1 MARSKNGKMHICFA
15 LFPILGLAACAVGP
29 DFKTPKLSEQ
39 ARVSPTSTPEKLAS
53 VANTVGGTEQFFV
66 QGKQVPAQWWTLFA
80 SNDLNTIVQTA
91 LQKNPGLQGADA
103 ALRAAQSTFQ
113 AQSGVLYPS
122 IGVNAGANRQ
132 QVPPAYFGQTAGNPS
147 LYTLYN
153 ANVSVGYKVDLFG
166 SSRRL
171 IESAQAQAEYQQ
183 FQLEAS
189 YLSLTSNVVNAAIRE
204 AAQREQLEAP
214 QTILSAQQNLAKLI
228 DQQFVIGTVSRIDTS
243 SQNTL
248 VANSQ
253 SQLFNFDKNLSVT
266 RNMLVAY
273 TGNYPGTAN
282 IPQFR
287 LANLKLPSELPQV
300 IPSDLIRQRP
310 DIRAAEAALK
320 ASNAQVGAAIANLY
334 PQLNL
339 TAAYGSQA
347 LTTGAL
353 FGPGTAMWSFG
364 AGLFQP
370 LFQGG
375 ALRAQRDAAKASYD
389 QAAANYQS
397 TVINAFQE
405 VANALKALETS
416 ANVLASASSAES
428 NARVNFN
435 LVTQQYKLGSI
446 NYLAVLNSQT
456 QYQQAKINLIQAQA
470 DRYTTTAALYAAN
483 GGGWWNR
490 SGPAYIGQNTST
502 NVSQANTPVEQLEVK

>member
-1 MARSKNGKMHICFA
+1 
-15 LFPILGLAACAVGP
+15 
-29 DFKTPKLSEQ
+29 
-39 ARVSPTSTPEKLAS
+39 
-53 VANTVGGTEQFFV
+53 
-66 QGKQVPAQWWTLFA
+66 
-80 SNDLNTIVQTA
+80 
-91 LQKNPGLQGADA
+91 
-103 ALRAAQSTFQ
+103 
-113 AQSGVLYPS
+113 
-122 IGVNAGANRQ
+122 
-132 QVPPAYFGQTAGNPS
+132 
-147 LYTLYN
+147 
-153 ANVSVGYKVDLFG
+153 
-166 SSRRL
+166 
-171 IESAQAQAEYQQ
+171 
-183 FQLEAS
+183 
-189 YLSLTSNVVNAAIRE
+189 
-204 AAQREQLEAP
+204 
-214 QTILSAQQNLAKLI
+214 
-228 DQQFVIGTVSRIDTS
+228 
-243 SQNTL
+243 
-248 VANSQ
+248 
-253 SQLFNFDKNLSVT
+253 
-266 RNMLVAY
+266 MLVAY

-300 IPSDLIRQRP
+300 IPTDLIRQRP

-320 ASNAQVGAAIANLY
+320 ASNAQVGAAMANLY

-353 FGPGTAMWSFG
+353 FGPGTAMWNFG
-364 AGLFQP
+364 ASLFQP

-375 ALRAQRDAAKASYD
+375 TLRAQRDAAKASYD

-428 NARVNFN
+428 NAAVNFN

-470 DRYTTTAALYAAN
+470 DRYTTTAALYAAI

-490 SGPAYIGQNTST
+490 SGPAYIGQNTAT